1 LVVVVA
7 LLSCQY
13 RSHFQRNQ
21 EGTVH
26 IRTEQPGDA
35 EAIHTLTVAAFQT
48 VPYGDGSE
56 GRIIDSLR
64 ASGALALS
72 LVAKEAGVIL
82 GQVTFSPVTI
92 DGREGPW
99 LGLGPIAVAPARKHQ
114 GIGSALIREGLA
126 RIAAEGAELCV
137 LLGNPAYYGRF
148 GFEHDPALSCD
159 DGPAEAFQR
168 IVLKGEAP
176 RGKVTFHNAFG
187 VG

>member
-1 LVVVVA
+1 VL
-7 LLSCQY
+7 
-13 RSHFQRNQ
+13 
-21 EGTVH
+21 

-72 LVAKEAGVIL
+72 LVAEEAGVIL

-92 DGREGPW
+92 EGREGSW
-99 LGLGPIAVAPARKHQ
+99 LCLGPVAVVPARKHQ
-114 GIGSALIREGLA
+114 GIGGALIHKGLA
-126 RIAAEGAELCV
+126 RIAAEGCELCV
-137 LLGNPAYYGRF
+137 LLGSPAYYGRF
-148 GFEHDPALSCD
+148 GFVHDPALTCD
-159 DGPAEAFQR
+159 DGQPEAFQR
-168 IVLKGEAP
+168 LVLKGEAP
-176 RGKVTFHNAFG
+176 RGKVAFHTAFA